1 MADDVTLNP
10 GSGGDVVA
18 ADDISGVKFQRIK
31 LVLGANGVNDG
42 DVSSANPVP
51 ISGSVTGTVT
61 ANSTSIEYKTMID
74 EASSTVT
81 YIGKAAAGGSLSS
94 AIWQIKRLSVS
105 GNVTTIDHADG
116 NTNYDNIWDNRASL
130 SYS

>member
-10 GSGGDVVA
+10 GTGGDVVA

-31 LVLGANGVNDG
+31 LVLGAEGVNDG
-42 DVSSANPVP
+42 DASSSNPIP
-51 ISGSVTGTVT
+51 ISGSITGTVNS
-61 ANSTSIEYKTMID
+61 NSTLVEYKTIVD
-74 EASSTVT
+74 EASSTIT
-81 YIGKAAAGGSLSS
+81 YVGKSAAGSGSGS
-94 AIWQIKRLSVS
+94 ALWQIKRLSVS